1 MRAPT
6 ERKLGQYCG
15 DTVPRHPDVTAWSL
29 IEAAAARTPDA
40 VAVEHPGGT
49 LTYRALLDRADTLA
63 ARLARAGVGRGDL
76 VPLVMAGG
84 PELLVAMLAV
94 MRSAAVFV
102 PLDEQWPG
110 PRLRPMVDACRPA
123 VVLLSPGA
131 GTDGW
136 TVPALAV
143 DPVPGPVPDPAPPD
157 PAPPSPLPPPL
168 AARTPEPPSPEPP
181 RPDELAYGFYTS
193 GSTGTPKCALNL
205 HGGLANRLLAMGRRF
220 GTSPHNVV
228 LQNSRHTFDSSLW
241 QLLWPLTC
249 GSRVVI
255 PRPHDILDL
264 TATVE
269 VIRRHRVTMTDFVP
283 TILTALV
290 ELLESRPEL
299 VPGLG
304 SLRMLLVGGEEIA
317 PESVRALRGLL
328 PQLRVTNTF
337 GPTEASI
344 GSVFHEVTPEDSVP
358 VPIGRPIDNTW
369 AIVLDEHGRPAPDG
383 EIGEICIGGA
393 CLGTGYLGDPE
404 RTALAFVGNPFPALP
419 GERMYRTGDLGHY
432 GADGL
437 LYFDGRR
444 DQQVKIGGVRV
455 ELSEIEHA
463 IASHPLVRE
472 AKVLVGDQGGGQH
485 LAAFVT
491 LRGELTTERLRAHL
505 RTLLPSELIPK
516 RFLRLDAVPVNGNG
530 KTDRKALAEL
540 LATRAPLDPSGWS
553 AAGSSTERTL
563 AELWNALLPEP
574 VTGPDADFF
583 DSGGDSLRAQRL
595 ALAVSARFDTP
606 LSIRDIVHAPTIAL
620 QAAALDGRRTPPAAP
635 PADAASAGDLTL
647 PADIRPAG
655 VPADPPR
662 HLLLTGAT
670 GFVGAQLLRDLLDG
684 TDATVHCLVRADGP
698 AAARRRLADA
708 LHRYGLWSERSGHRI
723 HAVPGDL
730 GSPRLGLSPADH
742 HRLAER
748 IDTVVHAGAMVNL
761 VRGYHAHRRTNVT
774 GTVDLLRLA
783 ATGRPTM
790 VHFISTLAA
799 CPAGPVGDTPL
810 PELPVPADRTPDTGY
825 GQSKRVAEHLVQ
837 LAGDRGM
844 AVAVHRLGEVMPAT
858 GTGIPN
864 PGSRVELLIRACLR
878 VGAYFTSDLSTDY
891 TPVDH
896 VGRLLVAAVTHRQ
909 PGYFHLLRP
918 GPLPLD
924 DLLGAFGAAFGLRK
938 VEYRDFWQ
946 AVQRT
951 AAAEPDDRPLAGA
964 LALLPVPTT
973 RPDRSPMAF
982 EDAAARFSTTRA
994 AHLATLAAA
1003 RPLPSNR
1010 DGLLR
1015 YVAYHADQLDRADR

>member
-6 ERKLGQYCG
+6 ERQLGQFRG
-15 DTVPRHPDVTAWSL
+15 DTVPHHPDVTAWSL
-29 IEAAAARTPDA
+29 VEAAAARTPDA

-49 LTYRALLDRADTLA
+49 LTYRGLMARVDALAG
-63 ARLARAGVGRGDL
+63 RLADAGVRRGGF

-110 PRLRPMVDACRPA
+110 PRLHAMVGACRPA
-123 VVLLSPGA
+123 AVLLSPGA
-131 GTDGW
+131 APDGW
-136 TVPALAV
+136 SAPAIAV
-143 DPVPGPVPDPAPPD
+143 DPVSGPAPALPARPVPA
-157 PAPPSPLPPPL
+157 
-168 AARTPEPPSPEPP
+168 PP

-205 HGGLANRLLAMGRRF
+205 HSGLANRLLAMGRRF
-220 GTSPHNVV
+220 GSSPRNVV

-269 VIRRHRVTMTDFVP
+269 VIGRHRVTMTDFVP

-290 ELLESRPEL
+290 ELLDSRPEL
-299 VPGLG
+299 VDGLA

-317 PESVRALRGLL
+317 PESVRALQRLL
-328 PQLRVTNTF
+328 PRLRVTNTY

-344 GSVFHEVTPEDSVP
+344 GSVFHEVSPEDPAP

-369 AIVLDEHGRPAPDG
+369 AVVLDEHGEPARTG

-393 CLGTGYLGDPE
+393 CLGTGYLGDPD
-404 RTALAFVGNPFPALP
+404 RTALAFVGNPFPELP

-463 IASHPLVRE
+463 IASHPAVRE
-472 AKVLVGDQGGGQH
+472 AKVLVSDHGGGQH
-485 LAAFVT
+485 LAAFFTV
-491 LRGELTTERLRAHL
+491 RGELTKERLRSHVRA
-505 RTLLPSELIPK
+505 LLPAELVPK
-516 RFLRLDAVPVNGNG
+516 RFVRLDAVPVNGNG
-530 KTDRKALAEL
+530 KTDRRALAEL
-540 LATRAPLDPSGWS
+540 LKSASPTGPDGWTAT
-553 AAGSSTERTL
+553 GSSTERVL

-574 VTGPDADFF
+574 VTSPDADFF
-583 DSGGDSLRAQRL
+583 DSGGDSLHAQRL

-606 LSIRDIVHAPTIAL
+606 LSIRDIVDAPTIAL
-620 QAAALDGRRTPPAAP
+620 QAAALDGGRALPAAP
-635 PADAASAGDLTL
+635 TATAAPATDLAL
-647 PADIRPAG
+647 PVDIRPTG
-655 VPADPPR
+655 TPSGPPR
-662 HLLLTGAT
+662 HVLLTGAT
-670 GFVGAQLLRDLLDG
+670 GFIGAQLLHDLLER

-698 AAARRRLADA
+698 GAARRRVVDA
-708 LHRYGLWSERSGHRI
+708 LHRYRLWSDRTAHRI

-730 GSPRLGLSPADH
+730 SGPALGLDPADH
-742 HRLAER
+742 RRLAEQV
-748 IDTVVHAGAMVNL
+748 DTVVHAGAMVNL
-761 VRGYHAHRRTNVT
+761 VRGYRAHRRTNVT
-774 GTVDLLRLA
+774 GTVELLRLA
-783 ATGRPTM
+783 ATGRPAM
-790 VHFISTLAA
+790 VHFVSTLAA
-799 CPAGPVGDTPL
+799 CPAGPAGDTPV
-810 PELPVPADRTPDTGY
+810 PERPVPAGRTPDTGY
-825 GQSKRVAEHLVQ
+825 GQSKWAAEQLVQ
-837 LAGDRGM
+837 AAADRGL
-844 AVAVHRLGEVMPAT
+844 AVAVHRLGEVMPST
-858 GTGIPN
+858 RTGIPN

-896 VGRLLVAAVTHRQ
+896 VGRLLVAAVTHRRS
-909 PGYFHLLRP
+909 GYFHLLRP

-924 DLLGAFGAAFGLRK
+924 DLLGGFGSAFGLRK
-938 VEYRDFWQ
+938 VEYQDFWQ
-946 AVQRT
+946 AVHR
-951 AAAEPDDRPLAGA
+951 AAAAAPDDRRLAGA
-964 LALLPVPTT
+964 LALLPVPTS
-973 RPDRSPMAF
+973 RPERSPMAF
-982 EDAAARFSTTRA
+982 EDAAARFGTTRA
-994 AHLATLAAA
+994 ARLAVLADA
-1003 RPLPSNR
+1003 RALPSNP
-1010 DGLLR
+1010 DGLHR
-1015 YVAYHADQLDRADR
+1015 YVAHHADRRG

>member
-6 ERKLGQYCG
+6 ERQLGQYCG
-15 DTVPRHPDVTAWSL
+15 DTVPHHPDVTAWSL

-49 LTYRALLDRADTLA
+49 LTYRALLARVDALA
-63 ARLARAGVGRGDL
+63 ARLVRAGVGRGDL

-110 PRLRPMVDACRPA
+110 PRLGPMVDACRPA
-123 VVLLSPGA
+123 AVLLSPGA

-136 TVPALAV
+136 SAPALAV
-143 DPVPGPVPDPAPPD
+143 EPVSRPPADPLAEPAAEPAAGPVQAPPERPAP
-157 PAPPSPLPPPL
+157 A
-168 AARTPEPPSPEPP
+168 PP

-220 GTSPHNVV
+220 GTSPDNVV

-241 QLLWPLTC
+241 QLLWPLSC

-255 PRPHDILDL
+255 PRPHDVLDL

-269 VIRRHRVTMTDFVP
+269 VIGRHRVTMTDFVP

-290 ELLESRPEL
+290 ELLDSQPEL
-299 VPGLG
+299 VPDLA

-317 PESVRALRGLL
+317 PDSVRALRKLL
-328 PQLRVTNTF
+328 PRLRVTNTF

-344 GSVFHEVTPEDSVP
+344 GSVFHEVTPQDPVP

-369 AIVLDEHGRPAPDG
+369 AVVLDEHGNPAPDR
-383 EIGEICIGGA
+383 EVGEICIGGA
-393 CLGTGYLGDPE
+393 CLGAGYLGDPE
-404 RTALAFVGNPFPALP
+404 RTSLAFVTNPFPGLP

-455 ELSEIEHA
+455 ELSEIEYA
-463 IASHPLVRE
+463 ITSHPLVRE
-472 AKVLVGDQGGGQH
+472 AKVLVSDQGGGQH

-491 LRGELTTERLRAHL
+491 LRGELTKGRLRSHL
-505 RTLLPSELIPK
+505 RALLPAELIPK
-516 RFLRLDAVPVNGNG
+516 RFVRLDAVPVNGNG

-540 LATRAPLDPSGWS
+540 LKSRAPLDPNGWT
-553 AAGSSTERTL
+553 AAGGSTERTL

-574 VTGPDADFF
+574 VTSPDADFF

-606 LSIRDIVHAPTIAL
+606 LSLRDIVHAPTIAL
-620 QAAALDGRRTPPAAP
+620 QAAALDGGRTLPPAP
-635 PADAASAGDLTL
+635 PATAASATDLTL
-647 PADIRPAG
+647 PADIRPSG
-655 VPADPPR
+655 TPTGPPR

-708 LHRYGLWSERSGHRI
+708 LHRYGLWSGRTGHRI

-730 GSPRLGLSPADH
+730 GSPRLGLSAAEH
-742 HRLAER
+742 RRLAEQV
-748 IDTVVHAGAMVNL
+748 DTVVHAGALVNL
-761 VRGYHAHRRTNVT
+761 VRGYRAHRRVNVT
-774 GTVDLLRLA
+774 GTVELLRLA
-783 ATGRPTM
+783 ATGRPTT

-799 CPAGPVGDTPL
+799 CPTGPAGDTPV
-810 PELPVPADRTPDTGY
+810 PELPVPAGRTPDTGY
-825 GQSKRVAEHLVQ
+825 GQSKLVAEHLVQ
-837 LAGDRGM
+837 LAADRGL

-864 PGSRVELLIRACLR
+864 PGSRVELLIQACLR

-896 VGRLLVAAVTHRQ
+896 VGPLLAAALTHRQ
-909 PGYFHLLRP
+909 TGYFHLLRP

-924 DLLGAFGAAFGLRK
+924 DLLGAFGSAFGLRE

-946 AVQRT
+946 AVQR
-951 AAAEPDDRPLAGA
+951 AAAADPDNRPLAGA

-982 EDAAARFSTTRA
+982 EDAAARFGTTRA
-994 AHLATLAAA
+994 ARLATLATT
-1003 RPLPSNR
+1003 RPVPSNH
-1010 DGLLR
+1010 DGLQR
-1015 YVAYHADQLDRADR
+1015 YVAHHARHRT